1 MASNY
6 YLIDSPEQSVS
17 GSRIAEMFE
26 IKPASTYINNLGIT
40 TGGGYD
46 TITISDSSSLGF
58 DAVITDYTED
68 AKFDFSATNYGKSSD
83 PLLFW
88 NKSDGKLIKDK
99 NDKISVKLLNY
110 TGDVSFTNSPTT
122 YLLTKTSTTEGG
134 YIQGTSYDDVITVN
148 HPKNTVYG
156 YYGNDTI
163 IANTDGNDISGKD
176 GDDYLISHG
185 KNVTIAYYNSGLV
198 YYGNDTL
205 ISDGDS
211 NYLRDGEGSN
221 LYISGGDETTIIGGS
236 SVDTI
241 EVYSYGSSANVT
253 VTGGGNND
261 EYVLTTGFVGVNGEN
276 FLNACNNRFGFAR
289 YNFRQKQE
297 YDLPAP

>member
-68 AKFDFSATNYGKSSD
+68 AKIDLGTNYGTYSD

-88 NKSDGKLIKDK
+88 NQADGKLMKDA
-99 NDKISVKLLNY
+99 NGKISVKLLNY

-134 YIQGTSYDDVITVN
+134 RIYGTSYDDEITIN
-148 HPKNTVYG
+148 HPKNYAGG
-156 YYGNDTI
+156 YSNSGDDTI
-163 IANTDGNDISGKD
+163 IANTDGNTLG
-176 GDDYLISHG
+176 GGHGNDYLILH
-185 KNVTIAYYNSGLV
+185 
-198 YYGNDTL
+198 
-205 ISDGDS
+205 
-211 NYLRDGEGSN
+211 
-221 LYISGGDETTIIGGS
+221 
-236 SVDTI
+236 
-241 EVYSYGSSANVT
+241 
-253 VTGGGNND
+253 GNN
-261 EYVLTTGFVGVNGEN
+261 
-276 FLNACNNRFGFAR
+276 NN
-289 YNFRQKQE
+289 
-297 YDLPAP
+297 L